1 MNATQ
6 LDPEPLSPGYFC
18 DPTRTVNVSFLDHT
32 PGVKGLAFAILL
44 RAVED
49 GCNREWLEEIA
60 EAYEIELPEEFFAKA
75 PVRNLAFDV
84 SAERYVDVDKNP
96 GVKRKKRKFKT
107 LWMEGLPSSGLSLFK
122 NPVTI
127 LPGEILRITTTLTS
141 ET

>member
-1 MNATQ
+1 MKNNI

-18 DPTRTVNVSFLDHT
+18 DSSRKVNVSFLAHT

-60 EAYEIELPEEFFAKA
+60 DAYEIDLPEKLFAKA

-84 SAERYVDVDKNP
+84 SVERYVDVDKNP
-96 GVKRKKRKFKT
+96 KAKRKKRKFKT
-107 LWMEGLPSSGLSLFK
+107 LWLEGMNPGINLFK

-127 LPGEILRITTTLTS
+127 LPGEVLHITTTLTT
-141 ET
+141 EQ

>member
-1 MNATQ
+1 MKNNI

-18 DPTRTVNVSFLDHT
+18 DSSRTVSVSFLGHSQ
-32 PGVKGLAFAILL
+32 GVKGLAFAVLL

-60 EAYEIELPEEFFAKA
+60 DAYEIDLPEKLFAKA

-84 SAERYVDVDKNP
+84 SVERYVDVDKNP
-96 GVKRKKRKFKT
+96 KAKRKKRKFKT
-107 LWMEGLPSSGLSLFK
+107 LWLEGMNPGINLFK

-127 LPGEILRITTTLTS
+127 LPGEVLHITTTLTT
-141 ET
+141 EQ

>member
-1 MNATQ
+1 MKNNI

-18 DPTRTVNVSFLDHT
+18 DSSRTVNVSFLDHT
-32 PGVKGLAFAILL
+32 PGVKGLSFAILL

-60 EAYEIELPEEFFAKA
+60 EAYEIDMPENFFAKA

-84 SAERYVDVDKNP
+84 SVERYVDVDKNP
-96 GVKRKKRKFKT
+96 KAKAQEAEVQT
-107 LWMEGLPSSGLSLFK
+107 LWLEGMNPGINLFK

-127 LPGEILRITTTLTS
+127 LPGEVLHITTTLTT
-141 ET
+141 EQ